1 MSSHV
6 QLGGTMKRLTV
17 ALCALVIAGCS
28 TAKPA
33 APPAKT
39 KLTGRQQ
46 DSAARAYHH
55 DLGES
60 GIPGVGAINKAQK
73 AADNESKRVNALD
86 TIH

>member
-1 MSSHV
+1 MKRIGIV
-6 QLGGTMKRLTV
+6 IATLVVAACGGTK
-17 ALCALVIAGCS
+17 A
-28 TAKPA
+28 A
-33 APPAKT
+33 APPAK

-46 DSAARAYHH
+46 DSVARAYHH

-60 GIPGVGAINKAQK
+60 GIPGTKAITKAQK